1 MPLSLSSRRV
11 RRACVLLTLALASA
25 CHSSTTT
32 ATTPAPASTRV
43 VFFDDFNEATLDRAS
58 WTPRVSPPT
67 YNDEQQAYVDDT
79 ATVRLVSG
87 DRAAGATNGA
97 LEIRARA
104 RPGFVAPGGTRYDF
118 ISGRLDTRAHVGFTY
133 GTASA
138 RMKLPAGAGLWPA
151 FWVLGTGD
159 WPATGEIDV
168 MENVGD
174 PSWISA
180 AMHGPGYSG
189 NTPLVRRDVF
199 PPGQDA
205 TGWHVYS
212 VDWTANTIVFH
223 VDDREIYRV
232 TRAMVER
239 YGHWAF
245 DNPKYLILNLALG
258 GGYPQGVNGATT
270 PYHGL
275 PASTVQHIQSDSV
288 SVLVDWVRVTQ
299 P

>member
-1 MPLSLSSRRV
+1 MQHRSLPSRIQLGCRL
-11 RRACVLLTLALASA
+11 AALVLGAA
-25 CHSSTTT
+25 CHSGV
-32 ATTPAPASTRV
+32 ATSPAPAHV
-43 VFFDDFNEATLDRAS
+43 VFFDDFDQPALDRS
-58 WTPRVSPPT
+58 KWTLRVSPPT

-79 ATVRLVSG
+79 ATVRLVS
-87 DRAAGATNGA
+87 AAQALGAANGA

-104 RPGFVAPGGTRYDF
+104 RPGFVASDGTRYDF
-118 ISGRLDTRAHVGFTY
+118 ISGRLDTRTHVEFTY

-151 FWVLGTGD
+151 FWVLGAGD

-174 PSWISA
+174 ASWISA

-199 PPGQDA
+199 PAGQDA

-212 VDWTANTIVFH
+212 VDWSRDAIVFH

-232 TRAMVER
+232 TRPMVEQ
-239 YGHWAF
+239 YGRWAF

-258 GGYPQGVNGATT
+258 GGYPRAVNGASA
-270 PYHGL
+270 PYVGL
-275 PASTVQHIQSDSV
+275 PATTVKLIESDNV